1 MLTPRFSLRTCSVSV
16 LTGAL
21 LLTGGSRALHAGAFS
36 LADQSASAVGTS
48 FSNMANPSDP
58 GTVYFNPAGMTYL
71 DGVQT
76 ESSYEYV
83 HPRAEFDNQGSRY
96 LNPGLGGLPISGSD
110 GGGATRGAS
119 LDQTYITAKLL
130 KSPTYG
136 DFSMGIGVS
145 VPFGLIVDY
154 DKNWVGR
161 YDSQDSELR
170 TADYDISAAYRWK
183 FISVGGGFDAQYSS
197 AVLSQAI
204 DFGLLGASLG
214 VPGYA
219 PGRNDGTLRL
229 EGSDVSY
236 GYNVGG
242 LIEYLQP
249 GQIPFLGS
257 GKLGV
262 SYRSGITQTYDGYV
276 TFRGT
281 PAFLKAVGN
290 TAFEGQRA
298 TAELRL
304 PEIYNFAASQG
315 FMGDKFTLMAEAT
328 WTRWGRLSDIPINFS
343 NPVTAA
349 TLSNPV
355 LGHGG
360 ISTQYNDAWRYVGS
374 IEYKPIKDL
383 TLRLGGGYDETPVPN
398 QAVRDTR
405 IPDGNRW
412 LVSAGLKYHVFGFN
426 SPIFPAY
433 VDTDIELAYLH
444 EFVNDPSVQLA
455 DSSGHF
461 VSGKYNEQ
469 VNVASAA
476 VIFRYG
482 PKTERERQKEG
493 KDAKDRATSS
503 K

>member
-1 MLTPRFSLRTCSVSV
+1 MLTPRFSLRTCGATV

-21 LLTGGSRALHAGAFS
+21 LLTGGARALHAGAFS

-58 GTVYFNPAGMTYL
+58 GTVFFNPAGMTYL

-76 ESSYEYV
+76 ESSYEYI
-83 HPRAEFDNQGSRY
+83 HPRAEFDNGGSRY
-96 LNPGLGGLPISGSD
+96 LNPGIAGLPIRGGD

-119 LDQTYITAKLL
+119 IDQTYITAKLL

-136 DFSMGIGVS
+136 DFSMGIGIT

-161 YDSQDSELR
+161 YDSQRSELR
-170 TADYDISAAYRWK
+170 TVDYGLSAAYRWK
-183 FISVGGGFDAQYSS
+183 FISVGAGFDAQYSS

-204 DFGLLGASLG
+204 DFGLLGGSLG
-214 VPGYA
+214 VPGFA
-219 PGRNDGTLRL
+219 PGANDGTLRL

-236 GYNVGG
+236 GYNLGG

-257 GKLGV
+257 GKLGA
-262 SYRSGITQTYDGYV
+262 SYRSGITQNYDGYV
-276 TFRGT
+276 TFRNA
-281 PAFLKAVGN
+281 PAFLAAVGN
-290 TAFEGQRA
+290 TAFTGQRA
-298 TAELRL
+298 NAQLRL
-304 PEIYNFAASQG
+304 PEIYNFAASQA
-315 FMGDKFTLMAEAT
+315 FLDDKFTIMAQAT
-328 WTRWGRLSDIPINFS
+328 WTRWGRLSEIPINFS

-349 TLSNPV
+349 ALSNPV
-355 LGHGG
+355 LGRAG
-360 ISTQYNDAWRYVGS
+360 IATDYNDAWRYVGA
-374 IEYKPIKDL
+374 IEFKPIKDL
-383 TLRLGGGYDETPVPN
+383 TLRVGGGYDETPVPS
-398 QAVRDTR
+398 QDVRDTR

-426 SPIFPAY
+426 SPIFPAH
-433 VDTDIELAYLH
+433 VDTDIELSYLH
-444 EFVNDPSVQLA
+444 EFVNDPAIRLA
-455 DSSGHF
+455 DNSGHF
-461 VSGKYNEQ
+461 VTGKYNEQ
-469 VNVASAA
+469 VNIASAS

-482 PKTERERQKEG
+482 AKTETERMKEG